1 MRTIIPIHSV
11 QPGGIFRESETEYF
25 QRLAREHAH
34 HQRRDRR
41 QRLVRK
47 LTRRSSERKPA

>member
-1 MRTIIPIHSV
+1 MRTIIPLNSV
-11 QPGGIFRESETEYF
+11 QPGGVFRESETDYF

-34 HQRRDRR
+34 AQRRDRR